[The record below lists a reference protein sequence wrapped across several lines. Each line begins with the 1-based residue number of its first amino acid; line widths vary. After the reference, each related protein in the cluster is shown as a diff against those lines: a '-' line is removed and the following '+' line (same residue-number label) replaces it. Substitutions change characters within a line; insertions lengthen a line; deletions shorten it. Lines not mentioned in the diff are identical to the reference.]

1 VTVPDADP
9 PILPR
14 LPRLPLLTLEDLV
27 LCAEEA
33 HLDRCMYIGGTARPC
48 TCGVPELLNSL
59 DPEHDSA
66 MDPTSEQSS
75 A

>member
-1 VTVPDADP
+1 VRQPVTVPNADP

-48 TCGVPELLNSL
+48 TCGVPKLLRGIGR
-59 DPEHDSA
+59 DEAPA
-66 MDPTSEQSS
+66 GTG